1 MKLEL
6 SHGLRL
12 LALDLTWIDW
22 YLIRTLDWYEM
33 YTPIEARYQAL
44 TSLIWPSLL
53 TWKCS
58 NEPIASTDLQVLNL
72 AWTKVTGLNLSRL
85 GFSGCESQLQS
96 WTWSLVF

>member
-44 TSLIWPSLL
+44 TSLI
-53 TWKCS
+53 
-58 NEPIASTDLQVLNL
+58 
-72 AWTKVTGLNLSRL
+72 
-85 GFSGCESQLQS
+85 
-96 WTWSLVF
+96 